1 MADERKRL
9 HDRKLIRLADHNAS
23 GLQLLHRR
31 VVLLYIRARAADRRN
46 KVKCPAF
53 RLGPLL
59 QGMDRR
65 KQRAGHIRMRT
76 VAQHDIEEDH
86 ARRGIFNGLLHAFDP
101 LGGIDH
107 RMRTA
112 DRVDIVA
119 QIHDD
124 MPVAVKHKSLFF
136 CEPVREAQRVLHQRR
151 GLARER
157 PAGIVGLD
165 ATVLFRR
172 EGAALRLRAAVRHC
186 LSARKADGK
195 PRRLVQRIG
204 VIEILLVVGRLLP

>member
-107 RMRTA
+107 RMRTHGTGCTLSSA
-112 DRVDIVA
+112 IA
-119 QIHDD
+119 
-124 MPVAVKHKSLFF
+124 SN
-136 CEPVREAQRVLHQRR
+136 
-151 GLARER
+151 LAKGYDLE
-157 PAGIVGLD
+157 
-165 ATVLFRR
+165 T
-172 EGAALRLRAAVRHC
+172 AVRR
-186 LSARKADGK
+186 AKAYISGALAAMLD
-195 PRRLVQRIG
+195 L
-204 VIEILLVVGRLLP
+204 GRGSGPMNHAFALDNEWSKEAEA